1 MAKSPTVEDVARAAG
16 VSRQT
21 VSNVLNTPEIVREGT
36 RERVRAAI
44 AQLGYA
50 PSMTARRLRTQRS
63 ATIGIHLDPYAGGI
77 SGIVLDRFIH
87 ALTEQATPRGLRI
100 MVYAA
105 DDAEEELRRV
115 RQLREGGE
123 IDRIVLTGTYAGD
136 PRADWLAEHGIPFV
150 AFGRPWGEPGVGAA
164 MGNPDRPWVDV
175 DGATGTR
182 AATAYALTHGPRVA
196 FLGWPRGSGTGDDRE
211 RGWREAM
218 GRQHDDGVEDLR
230 WTAVDTVS
238 AARAVAEKG
247 LAAGAVDAI
256 VCASD
261 TLAVGAHLA
270 ASHGG
275 HPDLLV
281 VGFDNTPVAE
291 ALELSSVEQRPERVA
306 EAVLDLLV
314 ADAGTHDGA
323 WHRLIEP
330 ELIVRGH
337 EHCS

>member
-21 VSNVLNTPEIVREGT
+21 VSNVINSPDIVREVT

-50 PSMTARRLRTQRS
+50 PSMAARRLRTQRS

-87 ALTEQATPRGLRI
+87 ALTDRATPRGLRI
-100 MVYAA
+100 LVYAA
-105 DDAEEELRRV
+105 NDAEEELRRI

-123 IDRIVLTGTYAGD
+123 IDRIVLTGTYSGD

-150 AFGRPWGEPGVGAA
+150 AFGRPWGELGTGPL

-175 DGATGTR
+175 DGAAGTR
-182 AATAYALTHGPRVA
+182 AATAHALAHGPRVA
-196 FLGWPRGSGTGDDRE
+196 FLGWPEGSGTGDDRE

-218 GRQHDDGVEDLR
+218 GDDAEEVRRLR

-238 AARAVAEKG
+238 AARAVAAQR
-247 LAAGAVDAI
+247 LAAGGVDAI

-270 ASHGG
+270 ASHNG
-275 HPDLLV
+275 HPDMLV
-281 VGFDNTPVAE
+281 VGFDNTPIAE
-291 ALELSSVEQRPERVA
+291 ALELSSVEQRPELVA

-314 ADAGTHDGA
+314 AETGSYDGA
-323 WHRLIEP
+323 WRRLIEP
-330 ELIVRGH
+330 ELIVRTR
-337 EHCS
+337 EQSS

>member
-1 MAKSPTVEDVARAAG
+1 MVKSPTVEDVARVAG

-21 VSNVLNTPEIVREGT
+21 VSNVLNSPEIVREVT

-44 AQLGYA
+44 TQLGYA
-50 PSMTARRLRTQRS
+50 PSMAARRLRTQRS

-87 ALTEQATPRGLRI
+87 ALTDRATPRGLRI
-100 MVYAA
+100 LVYAA
-105 DDAEEELRRV
+105 NDAEEELRRV

-123 IDRIVLTGTYAGD
+123 IDRIVLTGTYEGD

-150 AFGRPWGEPGVGAA
+150 AFGRPWGEPGAGVA
-164 MGNPDRPWVDV
+164 MGNPERPWVDV
-175 DGATGTR
+175 DGAAGTR
-182 AATAYALTHGPRVA
+182 AATAHAMTHGSRVA

-218 GRQHDDGVEDLR
+218 SLGADSLAHLR

-238 AARAVAEKG
+238 AARAAVRQE

-270 ASHGG
+270 ASHSG
-275 HPDLLV
+275 HPDMFV

-314 ADAGTHDGA
+314 ADPETHDGA

-330 ELIVRGH
+330 ELVVRTR
-337 EHCS
+337 EQRF